1 MSKFIEVSGQVL
13 GLDWSKMFGFVIVVI
28 QDVESRKVLMVGVM
42 NEAALQIT
50 LATGKVT
57 FWSRARNKLWTK
69 GETSGNFL
77 NVCEIL
83 VDCDQDTLLIL
94 AEPVGPTCH
103 TGAVSCFEETDGELR
118 IFKKG
123 EEQNDKL

>member
-1 MSKFIEVSGQVL
+1 MSKFIEVSSQVL

-28 QDVESRKVLMVGVM
+28 QDSKTNVVLMVGVM
-42 NEAALQIT
+42 NEAALRIT

-57 FWSRARNKLWTK
+57 FWSRTRDKLWTK

-83 VDCDQDTLLIL
+83 VDCDRDTLLIL
-94 AEPVGPTCH
+94 VEPIGPTCH
-103 TGAVSCFEETDGELR
+103 TGAVSCFEEANGELR
-118 IFKKG
+118 IFKMG
-123 EEQNDKL
+123 EENV

>member
-1 MSKFIEVSGQVL
+1 MSKFIEVSSQVF
-13 GLDWSKMFGFVIVVI
+13 GLDWSKMLGFVIVVI
-28 QDVESRKVLMVGVM
+28 QDAKNQKVLMVGVM
-42 NEAALQIT
+42 NEAALRIT

-57 FWSRARNKLWTK
+57 FWSRTRNELWTK

-83 VDCDQDTLLIL
+83 VDCDQDTLLIFV
-94 AEPVGPTCH
+94 EPVGPTCH
-103 TGAVSCFEETDGELR
+103 TGAVSCFEEGDGELR

-123 EEQNDKL
+123 EYNDSL